1 MAKCEMC
8 GKHTVFGK
16 KVAQIRSGLYS
27 RTNRKIKPNLQQTTV
42 IVNGQKKHVTLCTHC
57 KRTQNRIRS

>member
-16 KVAQIRSGLYS
+16 QVAQIRNGLYS
-27 RTNRKIKPNLQQTTV
+27 RTSRKIKPNLQRA
-42 IVNGQKKHVTLCTHC
+42 IVLVDGQKKRMILCTHC